1 LVTAVLGAGVL
12 GALVWWIARSKFARK
27 LAELEA
33 TVRELQKDL
42 FHKDR
47 EYLAKVNEL
56 EQAQA
61 AALRDARASASEEG
75 RQQGMRERDASCRSE
90 LDEQRR
96 ALKKRCEGEV
106 EQAKAAT
113 REQMRNEY
121 ELQTKLFSVK
131 ISPYVCVRAT
141 GTLLNKHVEAET
153 GYQYQLLVNGIP
165 AFAPHIIV
173 ENSETRKE
181 LNAEVEKLLL
191 GSAQRAASA
200 AIDAYLGGS
209 RQFAKLAEP
218 IIKRL
223 PRP

>member
-1 LVTAVLGAGVL
+1 
-12 GALVWWIARSKFARK
+12 
-27 LAELEA
+27 
-33 TVRELQKDL
+33 
-42 FHKDR
+42 
-47 EYLAKVNEL
+47 
-56 EQAQA
+56 
-61 AALRDARASASEEG
+61 
-75 RQQGMRERDASCRSE
+75 
-90 LDEQRR
+90 
-96 ALKKRCEGEV
+96 
-106 EQAKAAT
+106 
-113 REQMRNEY
+113 MRNEY